1 MQEVEHRINDG
12 TSHGSNAN
20 NDDSS
25 STSLTRQILSLK
37 ETPISS
43 EDSLVISTL
52 ALQNID
58 YDILKITAGLADQTA
73 VRVGQ
78 HRFVDLFKAFEDFA
92 YSNEL
97 TPTLYSNYFLCMN
110 IIANLCEIDEDTW
123 LKRLAKL
130 LLKLHDDNEDEIKLA
145 DTITLG
151 NEINKFDPS
160 TKERFLLVWHES
172 LNILKEKQTRL
183 NRVALE
189 RYRLN
194 TCYNVLNLWH
204 GRYYSLIER
213 EVKVVQNKNLHIQ
226 VMSVDYLREVQKSIA
241 QMARTSD
248 QQLFTDV
255 FKNWRKKAVMRKKQK
270 AMAVEFDKNNTVRL
284 KFSYWFYAAHEQSV
298 KTTYNIKIMKRCL
311 DCWINKTQHVET
323 LFSTIVSKNR
333 QKSLE
338 NAISIWKKRYYDLN
352 DLNNKTAAFDLNIVS
367 NIFGIWR
374 RKQHHKLLFD
384 NFTYL
389 LCLKHLE
396 LLFDSWRHKTRLSVT
411 ANRLQDINCSN
422 HYFRVWRLNC
432 KANKLV
438 GLRFENQVWSIYKV
452 WYLEQRSLRVQ
463 RLHNTRLA
471 AGIFE
476 YWKFK
481 SKEKIIQANKI
492 VLLIQLRID
501 TELIKQSFSTWK
513 MRVTKVKNMTL
524 DAEDILYDNLI
535 FKALSMTFNKY
546 DMMIANTAKAAD
558 ISKRNTLK
566 CYFQLWKHANIQ
578 QKKEKL
584 LVRLDQYTIEKTR
597 LLQQT
602 YFFNWNDTFFKKQ
615 DLFFQALAF
624 YDERSRAL
632 QQQHWSQW
640 FIKTIEIT
648 SNMSLVTEN
657 DNRNLMLHSFQLWR
671 DSKVSVD
678 ILEAILANTMPNIA
692 RPVLIQT
699 LRTWKMCMFKLKIK
713 QKMALDFENRL
724 NSFKRKMYWC
734 HWRRKIQRNV
744 SCRLSQLSLT
754 SSRSSIAF
762 DCSVADLDVDHDSS
776 LQSLAFET
784 PTYNRSRRKHL
795 LSSERKPYLSS
806 G

>member
-1 MQEVEHRINDG
+1 MQDPEHQINDG

-20 NDDSS
+20 RNDSS
-25 STSLTRQILSLK
+25 STSLTLQILSFE

-43 EDSLVISTL
+43 EDSLILSIL
-52 ALQNID
+52 GFQDID

-73 VRVGQ
+73 ARVGQ
-78 HRFVDLFKAFEDFA
+78 HRFVDLFKAFEDFT

-97 TPTLYSNYFLCMN
+97 TPTLYSNYFSCMN
-110 IIANLCEIDEDTW
+110 IIANLCEIDEETW

-130 LLKLHDDNEDEIKLA
+130 LLKLYDDNEDEIKLA

-151 NEINKFDPS
+151 NEINNFDPS

-172 LNILKEKQTRL
+172 LNILREKQTRS

-213 EVKVVQNKNLHIQ
+213 ELKVVRNQNLNLQ
-226 VMSVDYLREVQKSIA
+226 VILVDDLREVQNSIA
-241 QMARTSD
+241 KTAKMANK
-248 QQLFTDV
+248 QLFTNV
-255 FKNWRKKAVMRKKQK
+255 FRNWRQKSVIRKRQK
-270 AMAVEFDKNNTVRL
+270 VMAVEFDKNTTVRL
-284 KFSYWFYAAHEQSV
+284 KFNCWLYATHEQTF
-298 KTTYNIKIMKRCL
+298 KNTYNIKIMKRSL
-311 DCWINKTQHVET
+311 DCWINKTEHVKT
-323 LFSTIVSKNR
+323 LFAEIVSKNT
-333 QKSLE
+333 QNYLE
-338 NAISIWKKRYYDLN
+338 NVISIWKRRYYDLN
-352 DLNNKTAAFDLNIVS
+352 NLNKKTAVFDLNRVS
-367 NIFGIWR
+367 NIFGMWR
-374 RKQHHKLLFD
+374 RNLHYKLLFD
-384 NFTYL
+384 NYTYL
-389 LCLKHLE
+389 SRLKHSE
-396 LLFDSWRHKTRLSVT
+396 LLFDDWRHKTRLSII

-438 GLRFENQVWSIYKV
+438 GLRFENQIWSIYKI

-471 AGIFE
+471 GSVFE

-481 SKEKIIQANKI
+481 SKKMSVEANKI
-492 VLLIQLRID
+492 VSLVQLRIE

-524 DAEDILYDNLI
+524 DADDILYYNLT
-535 FKALSMTFNKY
+535 FTALSMIFSKY
-546 DMMIANTAKAAD
+546 DMFIANTVKAAE

-566 CYFQLWKHANIQ
+566 CYFQLWKHANLQ

-597 LLQQT
+597 LLKQT
-602 YFFNWNDTFFKKQ
+602 YFFIWNDTFFKKQ

-624 YDERSRAL
+624 YEERSRAL
-632 QQQHWSQW
+632 LQQHWSQW
-640 FIKTIEIT
+640 LIKTFEVT
-648 SNMSLVTEN
+648 SNMSMVAEN
-657 DNRNLMLHSFQLWR
+657 DNRNLMLHLFQIWR

-678 ILEAILANTMPNIA
+678 MLEAILANIVPNIA

-699 LRTWKMCMFKLKIK
+699 LRVWKMRMFKLKIK

-724 NSFKRKMYWC
+724 DDFKRKMYWC

-744 SCRLSQLSLT
+744 GCRLSLLSHT
-754 SSRSSIAF
+754 SSQSSIAF
-762 DCSVADLDVDHDSS
+762 DCSVADLDVDHESS
-776 LQSLAFET
+776 LQSIMFQT
-784 PTYNRSRRKHL
+784 PTHNRSKRDYL
-795 LSSERKPYLSS
+795 LSSDK
-806 G
+806 